1 MVSKYRLLA
10 IAMKKST
17 EVFKGQQQAESEIF
31 ITAKRHVERPMSS
44 NKAVLTPAVL
54 MLAKQG
60 SVCAA
65 IEWEGW
71 VTCGHNSI

>member
-1 MVSKYRLLA
+1 
-10 IAMKKST
+10 MKKSM

-65 IEWEGW
+65 I
-71 VTCGHNSI
+71 